1 MPRQPDP
8 DLEDRILMAAQTL
21 WRRGGEKALT
31 MRAVSRAAGTNTPA
45 VYRRFKN
52 RKDLVRGLLRNIAF
66 RIRRLFEVGEIEEI
80 AEAYMEYAL
89 ERPHEYELFYTY
101 AREMN
106 PRRRSGPPPPLRE
119 YRSNFAMLEDLLARR
134 FGGGAQDHTQLALAI
149 WSTVHG
155 AATLLLTKTIPDDHA
170 EELRSACRSAV
181 KALLDGAAKF
191 PENN

>member
-1 MPRQPDP
+1 MPRHPDP

-66 RIRRLFEVGEIEEI
+66 RIRKLFEAGEIEEI
-80 AEAYMEYAL
+80 AEAYMKYAL
-89 ERPHEYELFYTY
+89 ELPHEYELFYTY

-106 PRRRSGPPPPLRE
+106 PRRRAGPPPPLRE
-119 YRSNFAMLEDLLARR
+119 YRPNFAMLEDLLARR
-134 FGGGAQDHTQLALAI
+134 FGGAPQDHTQLALAI